1 MSTID
6 GTSPTNPAEVPGG
19 SPQRVPRITLV
30 IHGLPTGDSSLP
42 AVRRHRASAPAPTPE
57 AGQQLVSQRRD
68 GRHGLVDSTWFGRL
82 ERLLQSW
89 PITLRLVLLVAVV
102 LTGTAAVA
110 ATLGIGGQLLLAA
123 LSVRAERE
131 RRRQKAK
138 ARELTTVE
146 QEVTRR

>member
-30 IHGLPTGDSSLP
+30 IHGLPTGDSSLA
-42 AVRRHRASAPAPTPE
+42 AVPHHSAPAPVPTPE
-57 AGQQLVSQRRD
+57 AGQLLRQRRS
-68 GRHGLVDSTWFGRL
+68 GRHELVDSTWFGRL

-89 PITLRLVLLVAVV
+89 PITLRLALLVAVV

-110 ATLGIGGQLLLAA
+110 ATLSIGGQLALAA
-123 LSVRAERE
+123 LSLRA
-131 RRRQKAK
+131 RRRGSQHRTTLEDH
-138 ARELTTVE
+138 RE
-146 QEVTRR
+146 